1 MSTAKPGCLA
11 PFLRLF
17 GIAPAETVEN
27 IPANEPLPYRVNDN
41 FLSAAE
47 LSFYRVLSLAVG
59 DQAVI
64 CPQAG
69 LGAIFFVPKGSE
81 RFYGHWNRIA
91 AKRVD
96 FLLCDPT
103 TMRPLAGI
111 ELDDASHKAEARQER
126 DAFVAEVFEAACL
139 PLLRFPARTT
149 YAPADLAAQVKAAL
163 SSDGHIEIA
172 AIEEH
177 PADAEGAPLCPKCGI
192 PMVMR
197 TSRRGDRAGQ
207 QFWGCQNYP
216 KCHEMQP
223 A

>member
-17 GIAPAETVEN
+17 GINRSAQIDDTPAG
-27 IPANEPLPYRVNDN
+27 EPLPYRVSDN
-41 FLSAAE
+41 FLSPAE
-47 LSFYRVLSLAVG
+47 LSFYRVLSLAIG
-59 DQAVI
+59 QDAVI

-91 AKRVD
+91 AKRID

-111 ELDDASHKAEARQER
+111 ELDDASHKAESRQER
-126 DAFVAEVFEAACL
+126 DAFVADVFEAASL
-139 PLLRFPARTT
+139 PLIRLPDRVA
-149 YAPADLAAQVKAAL
+149 YAPADLASQIKPLLAPVPATGQVPAV
-163 SSDGHIEIA
+163 
-172 AIEEH
+172 EETST
-177 PADAEGAPLCPKCGI
+177 PEAVPICPKCGI

-207 QFWGCQNYP
+207 LFWGCSNYP
-216 KCHEMQP
+216 RYREMQSV
-223 A
+223 